1 MNKEQFAGAIAAE
14 VGLSKAAVI
23 RVLDSA
29 RNLSSSVIRDGGEV
43 KLKGW
48 MTITRVDV
56 PERSGRNPRTGERIT
71 VAAHYRPKFR
81 PHEGFGQ

>member
-29 RNLSSSVIRDGGEV
+29 RDLSSRVIRDGGEV

-48 MTITRVDV
+48 VTISRVEV
-56 PERSGRNPRTGERIT
+56 PERSGRNPKTGERIT
-71 VAAHYRPKFR
+71 IAAHYRPKFK
-81 PHEGFGQ
+81 PHEGYGE